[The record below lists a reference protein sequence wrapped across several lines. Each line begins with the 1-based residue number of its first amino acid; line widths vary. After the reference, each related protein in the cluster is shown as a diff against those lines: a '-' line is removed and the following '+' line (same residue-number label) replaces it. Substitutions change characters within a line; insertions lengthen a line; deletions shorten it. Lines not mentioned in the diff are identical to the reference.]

1 MAGTATLALHD
12 SARLSLNDKVSLYG
26 SRMPHNNGMDEADI
40 CKQLSHQSFDKRS
53 EALENL
59 SETVRRN
66 GGRLPFNNKKR
77 LFTGLALAL
86 NDSNWDVRHRC
97 TSFIREAIPQLNS
110 ELDDCMA
117 VVLPQLVCNIGDGK
131 LTVRRDAIHTV
142 HMYMQHSENMPQIF
156 RALILHGIENP
167 DSRARR
173 EIITGLPLLLT
184 EEFVAEDFSEIVQ
197 ALGKRL
203 IDSAAMDQ
211 GAQQLLLTC
220 MDKIHVLVGEETFEN
235 YIDQLTLPVRQ
246 YYTKLVSQRD
256 HSDGDFSDLDDDP
269 IPVAPKVYLPT
280 EELAFGFI
288 SSDIMAQL
296 TDEGDVRNQLE
307 GLDNLKKLFAK
318 NDFTISS
325 DADHSGFVMFLV
337 NLLDDSNTNYK
348 VVSSTLDVIGLLV
361 GKLGNGT
368 TPYLKTIMDALN
380 KRMADNKVAIKPAIM
395 KVLIKLMQALTA
407 KNVLKHLL
415 PNLQSK
421 FHRVRLETLNV
432 IIAALLTFPSYDFDM
447 NALCNEVTLTL
458 MDAKKLVRLASL
470 ECCAALASSMG
481 SKKQQLL
488 NVVDNYGNDELS
500 AAVQAR
506 LSRRLLPKLTPE
518 SIVEYTMPLSTM
530 PGRNGGLQGAGAD
543 VDWIQDAAWG
553 SSSGVQRAPIAG
565 HAEVEVDARSSP
577 PVPSEGT
584 TPRRHV
590 SSSKGKM
597 KLPWNDESS
606 NGDRSHVSSR
616 M

>member
-26 SRMPHNNGMDEADI
+26 SKMPHNNGMDEADI
-40 CKQLSHQSFDKRS
+40 CRQLSQSFDERS

-59 SETVRRN
+59 LGIVRRN

-77 LFTGLALAL
+77 IFTGVALAL
-86 NDSNWDVRHRC
+86 NDSNWDVRHQC

-117 VVLPQLVCNIGDGK
+117 VVLPQLVSNIGDGK

-167 DSRARR
+167 DSRTRR

-211 GAQQLLLTC
+211 GSQQLLLTC
-220 MDKIHVLVGEETFEN
+220 IDKIHVLVGEETFES

-256 HSDGDFSDLDDDP
+256 HNDGDFSDLDDDP
-269 IPVAPKVYLPT
+269 IPVAPKVYVPA
-280 EELAFGFI
+280 EKLAFGFI
-288 SSDIMAQL
+288 SSDIMAQI
-296 TDEGDVRNQLE
+296 TDEGDVHNQLE
-307 GLDNLKKLFAK
+307 GLDNLKQLFAK
-318 NDFTISS
+318 NDSTISS

-348 VVSSTLDVIGLLV
+348 IVSSTLDVIGLLV
-361 GKLGNGT
+361 GKLGNGIM
-368 TPYLKTIMDALN
+368 PYLKTIMDALN
-380 KRMADNKVAIKPAIM
+380 KRMADNKVVIKPAIM
-395 KVLIKLMQALTA
+395 KVLMKLMQALTA

-421 FHRVRLETLNV
+421 SHRARQETLNV
-432 IIAALLTFPSYDFDM
+432 IIAALLTFSSYDFDM

-458 MDAKKLVRLASL
+458 MDTKKSVRLASL

-481 SKKQQLL
+481 SKKQLL

-506 LSRRLLPKLTPE
+506 LLRRLQPKLTPE
-518 SIVEYTMPLSTM
+518 SLVEYTMPTM

-543 VDWIQDAAWG
+543 VDWIQDAAG
-553 SSSGVQRAPIAG
+553 GLSSGGQRTPITA
-565 HAEVEVDARSSP
+565 HAEVEVGARSLP

-590 SSSKGKM
+590 SSGKGKM
-597 KLPWNDESS
+597 KLPWNDEST
-606 NGDRSHVSSR
+606 NGDRPHVSSR